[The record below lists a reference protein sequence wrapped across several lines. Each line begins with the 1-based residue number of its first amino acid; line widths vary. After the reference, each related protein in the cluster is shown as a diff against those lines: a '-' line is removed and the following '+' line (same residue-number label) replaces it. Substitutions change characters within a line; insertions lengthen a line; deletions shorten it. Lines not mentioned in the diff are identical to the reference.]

1 MKKIFQPL
9 LGLVLLV
16 AFSFPAQAQNPAVR
30 MTATGLSS
38 VKFSL
43 TNLSAGTISVGTVLL
58 AIYDQKTCKRLCSG
72 IVTLNKKLKQCETLS
87 GEVKCGMPV
96 PPGTNVIYWL
106 RVTNTSGTKM
116 TEDWLYGQ

>member
-9 LGLVLLV
+9 MGFVLLV
-16 AFSFPAQAQNPAVR
+16 GISFPAQAQNPAVR
-30 MTATGLSS
+30 MTATGLGS

-43 TNLSAGTISVGTVLL
+43 TNLSSSTISVGTVLL
-58 AIYDQKTCKRLCSG
+58 AVYDQKTCKRLCSG
-72 IVTLNKKLKQCETLS
+72 IVTLNKRLKKCETLD

-96 PPGTNVIYWL
+96 PPGTSVIYWL